1 MFESYTDK
9 FLLDRMLEKVDDKM
23 DKREGSIIY
32 DALAPA
38 ALELSNFYVALE
50 MVMKEVFGDSAS
62 YYYLIKRAAERGV
75 YPQQA
80 TNAVCK
86 MSATPSS
93 VTLNAGDRFNL
104 DDLNYSVIGPVAD
117 ETGKWK
123 IECES
128 DGECGNKETGDLI
141 PIETIE
147 GLETATITGVLIP
160 GEEEEEEEDF
170 RERYFNSFS
179 SKSYGGNKLDYM
191 EKVNSMQGVGGC
203 KPIRAWNG
211 YSPSSMI
218 PDSAVTTWFDQQSSS
233 TLGSGVYTWISN
245 VYNAAMNHLL
255 TTGGTVKI
263 IIINSQ
269 FRKPSDTLIQS
280 VQEELDPGYDGE
292 GDGVAPVGHVV
303 NVVGVEETTVNF
315 TFTLTLDSG
324 KTFDDVQSVIE
335 TVIESKL
342 TELRQQWSA
351 SDGIIIRK
359 SVIESSIL
367 SIDGVIDITET
378 MINGSASNLALDI
391 EHIPV
396 LGVVSSGT

>member
-38 ALELSNFYVALE
+38 ALELANFYVALE

-75 YPQQA
+75 YPEQA

-86 MSATPSS
+86 ISVTPSN
-93 VTLNAGDRFNL
+93 VTLNTGDRFNL
-104 DDLNYSVIGPVAD
+104 DDLNYTVIAPVSG

-123 IECES
+123 IECETA
-128 DGECGNKETGDLI
+128 GEEGNKESGDLI

-160 GEEEEEEEDF
+160 GEKEEEEEDF

-179 SKSYGGNKLDYM
+179 SKSYGGNKLDYI
-191 EKVNSMQGVGGC
+191 EKVNSIQGVGGC
-203 KPIRAWNG
+203 KPVRAWNG

-218 PDSAVTTWFDQQSSS
+218 PSSAVTTWFNQQSST
-233 TLGSGVYTWISN
+233 TLGNGVYAWISN
-245 VYNAAMNHLL
+245 AYNAAVNHLL

-263 IIINSQ
+263 VIINSQ
-269 FRKPSDTLIQS
+269 FRKPSNTLIQY
-280 VQEELDPGYDGE
+280 VQEELDPGYTGE
-292 GDGVAPVGHVV
+292 GDGVAPIGHVV
-303 NVVGVEETTVNF
+303 NIVGVKETTVNF

-324 KTFDDVQSVIE
+324 KTFDDVQDAIE
-335 TVIESKL
+335 TAIESKL
-342 TELRQQWSA
+342 AELRQQWSNTNGIVVRKSA
-351 SDGIIIRK
+351 IESLLLNIDGI
-359 SVIESSIL
+359 VDVTDTL
-367 SIDGVIDITET
+367 
-378 MINGSASNLALDI
+378 INGSASNLALDV